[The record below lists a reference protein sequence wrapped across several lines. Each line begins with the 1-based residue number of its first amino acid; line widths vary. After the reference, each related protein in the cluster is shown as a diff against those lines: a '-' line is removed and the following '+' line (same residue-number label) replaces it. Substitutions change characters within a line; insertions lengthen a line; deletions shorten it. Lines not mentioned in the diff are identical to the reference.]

1 MKIKCLII
9 LNRGH
14 NLKKYIMGYSKEK
27 EAGSSIG
34 NLIRNAGIVQVVLYA
49 ITGGLIYEG
58 AGAVAGGIIGLI
70 CCFFFYGFAVIVDA
84 AQKYIDLNSKEEP
97 KKKTETQPTTAAMS
111 AWEATASSIC
121 TAA

>member
-1 MKIKCLII
+1 
-9 LNRGH
+9 
-14 NLKKYIMGYSKEK
+14 MGYSKEK

-70 CCFFFYGFAVIVDA
+70 SCFLFYGFAVIVDA

-97 KKKTETQPTTAAMS
+97 KKKKFIPETPEEID
-111 AWEATASSIC
+111 AWIKKGDAEK
-121 TAA
+121 

>member
-1 MKIKCLII
+1 
-9 LNRGH
+9 
-14 NLKKYIMGYSKEK
+14 MGYSKEK

-97 KKKTETQPTTAAMS
+97 KKKKFIPETPEEID
-111 AWEATASSIC
+111 AWIKKGDAEK
-121 TAA
+121 

>member
-1 MKIKCLII
+1 
-9 LNRGH
+9 
-14 NLKKYIMGYSKEK
+14 MGYSKEK

-70 CCFFFYGFAVIVDA
+70 CCFLFYGFAVIVDA

-97 KKKTETQPTTAAMS
+97 KKKKYIPETPEEID
-111 AWEATASSIC
+111 AWIKKGDAEK
-121 TAA
+121 